1 MISVYLLLDFMRFSR
16 GFSPRFFASF
26 EKLAVFAWSLSRSF
40 ESLADFAD
48 LARSFSPR
56 FEKLADFADFAD
68 FRMFFEEN
76 EGAERCFYC
85 FFKGNS
91 RKCHFFE

>member
-26 EKLAVFAWSLSRSF
+26 EKLADFALSFSRS
-40 ESLADFAD
+40 
-48 LARSFSPR
+48 

-68 FRMFFEEN
+68 FEKVSKRDEPFCDCLSGSSNLIVCKHRSKTCE
-76 EGAERCFYC
+76 CFI
-85 FFKGNS
+85 
-91 RKCHFFE
+91 